1 MSPKFPI
8 TEAQLVALFMESVS
22 YGIHVVT
29 FAQCMYTWFV
39 VRHSRGNSKTWPW
52 MSVAV
57 ILFAIGTLDVSFN
70 LAHNIMAFIFSSGE
84 GGAEIAFEH
93 SSNWVNVM
101 RSVWARLSAVVS
113 DVALTSRCWIVYKQY
128 DFKRHHWLILFIPVL
143 LCIGAI
149 VCAIMDIVVLSTLHA
164 PTSIPG
170 ATPLRPYLVAYYVLT
185 LTLNILATGL
195 IVYRIWDIHHQTT
208 AFFKSSLCSTD
219 HIRSAIR
226 IFVES
231 ALLYTLSVG
240 VSIVV
245 ELAGSMAY
253 YGTSDL
259 SVELAGITFDLI
271 IIRIWRGVTAEQTPQ
286 FAQSL
291 GRGRGERRDTRE
303 VTTMERSRAV
313 SPIVVSLHT
322 IRVEGGKDWP

>member
-1 MSPKFPI
+1 MPNSGRAFPI

-29 FAQCMYTWFV
+29 FAQCMYTWFT
-39 VRHSRGNSKTWPW
+39 VRHSRGTSKTWPW
-52 MSVAV
+52 MFVAV

-70 LAHNIMAFIFSSGE
+70 LAHNIMAFVLYSGK
-84 GGAEIAFEH
+84 GGAEYQFNDM
-93 SSNWVNVM
+93 SNWVDVM
-101 RSVWARLSAVVS
+101 RHQTA
-113 DVALTSRCWIVYKQY
+113 RCWIVYKQY
-128 DFKRHHWLILFIPVL
+128 DFKKHHWFILFIPIL
-143 LCIGAI
+143 LCLGAI
-149 VCAIMDIVVLSTLHA
+149 VCAVMDIVVLSTLHES
-164 PTSIPG
+164 TSIPD
-170 ATPLRPYLVAYYVLT
+170 ATRLRPYLVAYFILT
-185 LTLNILATGL
+185 LALNILATGL

-219 HIRSAIR
+219 RIRSAMR

-240 VSIVV
+240 VSIIV
-245 ELAGSMAY
+245 ELAGSNAY

-271 IIRIWRGVTAEQTPQ
+271 IIRIWRGVTAEQTPH
-286 FAQSL
+286 FAQSQGQ
-291 GRGRGERRDTRE
+291 GRDERRDTQE
-303 VTTMERSRAV
+303 VHTMERSRAV

-322 IRVEGGKDWP
+322 VRIEDGKDWP